1 MLFSLP
7 GDSVAEARA
16 MDEADTAPGWSC
28 PGTPLAS
35 SSLLFAWV
43 PGTEVSA
50 FPKSSGVRL
59 QPGPLVVQLH
69 QHGPSAQPNVH
80 ISLLLA
86 DTVEHELTMVPIAAT
101 SFLLPQGAARVTL
114 ERSLLFSRA
123 RDALVFGV
131 MPHLHTAGRAVSLS
145 VEGGAC
151 LVDAPRYDFAWQEM
165 AFYDTPIALAAG
177 ARLSLACAWDTHD
190 RSSNVQWGESSDDE
204 MCTVFL
210 FVTDQPSRATASNI
224 LERP

>member
-1 MLFSLP
+1 MIFTLP
-7 GDSVAEARA
+7 GGSMAEARA

-43 PGTEVSA
+43 PGTEVSV

-59 QPGPLVVQLH
+59 QPGMLVVQLH
-69 QHGPSAQPNVH
+69 QHGPSAQPNAE

-86 DTVEHELTMVPIAAT
+86 DSVEHELTMLPVAAT
-101 SFLLPQGAARVTL
+101 GFVLEAGAARVTL

-131 MPHLHTAGRAVSLS
+131 MPHLHTTGRAVSLS
-145 VEGGAC
+145 VEGGPC

-165 AFYDTPIALAAG
+165 AFYDAPIPVAAG
-177 ARLSLACAWDTHD
+177 AGLSLACAWDTRD

-210 FVTDQPSRATASNI
+210 FVTDQPSR
-224 LERP
+224 